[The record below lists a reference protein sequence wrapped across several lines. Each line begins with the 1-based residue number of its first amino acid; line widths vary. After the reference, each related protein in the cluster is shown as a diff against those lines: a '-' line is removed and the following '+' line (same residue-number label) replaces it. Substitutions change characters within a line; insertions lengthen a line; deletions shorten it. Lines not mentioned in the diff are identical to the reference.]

1 VRAIRLLGPLEVED
15 DSGGAVPL
23 GPIGQRA
30 LLALLALRVNE
41 VVSMD
46 RLVDELWDGSPPR
59 TAEHAVQVY
68 VSRLRR
74 LLEPERRPDG
84 SQLLVRRGAGYTLQL
99 EPSTVDDCAFEQD
112 VVEGDRLLGQDEFAA
127 ASAAYRRGLELW
139 RSEALEEFRHLAFAR
154 DAGARFDELK
164 LIAQERA
171 IAAEM
176 AFGDPGRMIP
186 ELETLVRDYPL
197 RERLRGQLMLALYRA
212 GRQADALTV
221 FQDGRRRLVD
231 DLGLEPGIELRELEQ
246 AILQHDRALD
256 TPVRATPQGAGT
268 DPVSHRRGRRRS
280 VRYAGFAAFAAAA
293 AVVVAVAISSGDR
306 SRAPLP
312 TSPTSDSGSV
322 TLVNEFPASGAAQNE
337 SFAVGPEAGVRAAA
351 RDLGLQPVVVDAGFA
366 DAGFVAAVDRAA
378 QRSRLVLIG
387 ATPNLA
393 SLKSTFQRHPRT
405 RFVISQSIAGTPFA
419 RHTNV
424 TGLAFDDYEAGY
436 LAGFLAAAV
445 AHPTNVVSVVGGI
458 RTEPVLQLVAGF
470 RAGALRADPTVR
482 ILASWSGTF
491 LDQKRCATVADGQ
504 IRAGSRVVFDAA
516 GICGLGAMQAAAI
529 HGVRAIGVDSDL
541 SYLGPHV
548 IASSVK
554 RFDRAEQLAV
564 TLFARGQLQGGDLR
578 LNLGDDA
585 LGLVGLAGNIP
596 SKVRTRL
603 ERLINDFR
611 NRDQRRNHTTL
622 G

>member
-1 VRAIRLLGPLEVED
+1 VRAIRLLGPLEAED
-15 DSGGAVPL
+15 DSGSAVPL
-23 GPIGQRA
+23 GPVGQRA

-74 LLEPERRPDG
+74 LLEPKRRLDG
-84 SQLLVRRGAGYTLQL
+84 GQLLVRRGAGYMLQL
-99 EPSTVDDCAFEQD
+99 EPSLVDAGAFEQH
-112 VVEGDRLLGQDEFAA
+112 VVEGDRLLAKDQFAA

-139 RSEALEEFRHLAFAR
+139 RSDALEEFRHLAFAR

-171 IAAEM
+171 IGAETV
-176 AFGDPGRMIP
+176 FGDPGRMIP
-186 ELETLVRDYPL
+186 ELERLVRDYPL
-197 RERLRGQLMLALYRA
+197 RERFRAQLMLALYRA
-212 GRQADALTV
+212 GRQADALAV

-231 DLGLEPGIELRELEQ
+231 DLGLEPGVELRELER

-256 TPVRATPQGAGT
+256 MPVRATPQGAGT

-293 AVVVAVAISSGDR
+293 AVVAVAISSGDR
-306 SRAPLP
+306 SRAPRP
-312 TSPTSDSGSV
+312 TSPTSDSGAV
-322 TLVNEFPASGAAQNE
+322 TLVNEFPASAAAQNE

-351 RDLGLQPVVVDAGFA
+351 RDLGLRPVVVDAGFA
-366 DAGFVAAVDRAA
+366 DAGFVAAVDQAA

-387 ATPNLA
+387 ATPRLGI
-393 SLKSTFQRHPRT
+393 LTSTVRRHPRT

-419 RHTNV
+419 GRTNV

-445 AHPTNVVSVVGGI
+445 AHPANVVSVVGGI

-470 RAGALRADPTVR
+470 RAGAVRADPSIRV
-482 ILASWSGTF
+482 LAGWSGSF